1 MDLRAAIGHS
11 RTAANFM
18 NFIQKIRA
26 SHLNRHGFI
35 DVTVGAVFSQIILS
49 VWVVHFSNF
58 DPTPTFEGATAAE
71 LRKVYFFMFSALVL
85 APYFENLLL
94 VWLSALHEKLFK
106 RRMLFVISP
115 AILTALHFTPSQP
128 LDMPAPL
135 RFVTVFAL
143 FFIFLKQYDLHKLE
157 MGLHKALLLTSA
169 IHFLANAA
177 GILTQLAFESN
188 IDAGTIFSAQPGE

>member
-1 MDLRAAIGHS
+1 M
-11 RTAANFM
+11 
-18 NFIQKIRA
+18 
-26 SHLNRHGFI
+26 
-35 DVTVGAVFSQIILS
+35 
-49 VWVVHFSNF
+49 VHFSNF
-58 DPTPTFEGATAAE
+58 DPTPTFEGAAAAE
-71 LRKVYFFMFSALVL
+71 LRKVYFFMFSALIL

-94 VWLSALHEKLFK
+94 VWLAALHEKLFK

-143 FFIFLKQYDLHKLE
+143 FFIFLKQYDLHKF
-157 MGLHKALLLTSA
+157 LLLTSA